1 MVRLPDRIF
10 ITGTDTG
17 IGKTFVSAVITC
29 GRNGYYWKPVQSGID
44 DMTDTQWVES
54 VTGLSSDHF
63 IKEVYRLKAPLSP
76 HHSAELEGIEID
88 PERIIVPHDRIP
100 LVVEGA
106 GGVMVPLRND
116 FLMLDLM
123 EKMALPVL
131 IVARSGLGTIN
142 HTLLTIDA
150 LRRRNIEIVGVV
162 MNGVINPGNRK
173 SIEEIG
179 HVKVIA
185 QIEPLTQPMNRIDSA
200 VCKGIYRRFFS
211 E

>member
-88 PERIIVPHDRIP
+88 PERIIVPHDKIP

-123 EKMALPVL
+123 ENMALPVL

-185 QIEPLTQPMNRIDSA
+185 QIEPLTQPVNRIDSA
-200 VCKGIYRRFFS
+200 VFKGIYRRFFS

>member
-29 GRNGYYWKPVQSGID
+29 GRSGYYWKPVQSGID
-44 DMTDTQWVES
+44 DMTDTQWVKS

-76 HHSAELEGIEID
+76 HHSAELEGVEID

-150 LRRRNIEIVGVV
+150 LRKRNIEIAGVV
-162 MNGVINPGNRK
+162 MNGAINSGNRK
-173 SIEEIG
+173 TIEELG

-185 QIEPLTQPMNRIDSA
+185 QIEPLTQPVNRIDSA
-200 VCKGIYRRFFS
+200 VLKDIYRRFFS